1 MATRK
6 TRTKGLGDQV
16 LRAISHPI
24 RIEVLRI
31 LFNRVAS
38 PNELSRE
45 LGESLSNVSYHFKDL
60 RREGCI
66 ELVDTQPRRGAVE
79 HFYKAK
85 FPPMHDDESWAK
97 LSKSTRSE
105 ITGVTLRG
113 VFGEAVRALNAGTFD
128 ERDDR
133 HLSWLPLEL
142 DERGWKELLEHQEQW
157 LGEVERIKAEAADR
171 LDSSGEEGH
180 PMVAAMM
187 GFETPPGPGFAFTD
201 PPPGPKA
208 K

>member
-6 TRTKGLGDQV
+6 TRNKGLGDQV
-16 LRAISHPI
+16 LKAISHPI

-31 LFNRVAS
+31 LNNRVAS

-45 LGESLSNVSYHFKDL
+45 LDESLSNVSYHFKDL
-60 RREGCI
+60 HQEGCI

-85 FPPMHDDESWAK
+85 VPPLHDDKSWAK
-97 LSKSTRSE
+97 LTKETRSE

-113 VFGEAVRALNAGTFD
+113 ILGEAVMALNAGTFD
-128 ERDDR
+128 ARKDR

-142 DERGWKELLEHQEQW
+142 DEQGWRELMEHQAEW
-157 LGEVERIKAEAADR
+157 LEVVERIKAEAGER
-171 LDSSGEEGH
+171 LASDGKSGRH
-180 PMVAAMM
+180 RAIAAMM
-187 GFETPPGPGFAFTD
+187 GFEAPSGPGFT
-201 PPPGPKA
+201 GPA
-208 K
+208 Q